1 MMTLERENMSVI
13 QKTGN
18 ASTPKR
24 QYHQIDLEY
33 HSASNALWTYM
44 KPLGVPCFNLGMVEE
59 LHQTFAEVQ
68 LNKGQYFHDDAW
80 SPVDYFIIASRHPC
94 TFNLGGDLALF
105 IRLIKARD
113 RHALMS
119 YAKLCV
125 DGIYTRL
132 CNYNASAM
140 TISLVQGDALGGGF
154 EFALSSNI
162 IVAERGVRMGFPEI
176 MFNLFPG
183 MGAYS
188 LLSRRIGMRAAEK
201 MMISGNTYLA
211 EDLEKLGV
219 IDMVVPPG
227 EGTKAVFEM
236 IQKQSKRLNGLRAIY
251 ECRRHTNP
259 VSYKELLDITSIWVD
274 SALKLTD
281 KDLHMMNRLVHSQR
295 RQQDQRSQAVASSF
309 YLEAA

>member
-1 MMTLERENMSVI
+1 MALERDSVSVI
-13 QKTGN
+13 QGTTT
-18 ASTPKR
+18 ASMPKR

-33 HSASNALWTYM
+33 HTASNALWTYM

-59 LHQTFAEVQ
+59 LHQTFADVQ
-68 LNKGQYFHDDAW
+68 RNKGQFLHEETW
-80 SPVDYFIIASRHPC
+80 SPVDYFVIASRHPC

-113 RHALMS
+113 RNALMD

-125 DGIYTRL
+125 DAIYTRIV
-132 CNYNASAM
+132 NYNASAM

-176 MFNLFPG
+176 IFNLFPG

-219 IDMVVPPG
+219 VDLVVPQG

-251 ECRRHTNP
+251 ECRRHANP
-259 VSYKELLDITSIWVD
+259 VSYKELLDVTSIWVD
-274 SALKLTD
+274 SALQLTD

-295 RQQDQRSQAVASSF
+295 RQQDQRAEADASSF
-309 YLEAA
+309 YLAAA